1 MMETTA
7 EHTSV
12 EEADK
17 RSSMP
22 GERLSDIAA
31 SSPDYSSLATTI
43 ASSCEPLLCHGGT
56 VVDLRCGRGELISA
70 LLPLAGGNCRFVAFD
85 DDQENVEACE
95 DRFRWLSH
103 QGFVQVSN
111 RSLCSDIPS
120 VANCL
125 TIEEFGLG
133 RLDEQRA
140 SDVLIQSRRS
150 LQKGGA
156 IVIVE
161 RADRP
166 WIRILQDAGFRN
178 VVRVWRRGCNE
189 ALLAEK

>member
-1 MMETTA
+1 
-7 EHTSV
+7 
-12 EEADK
+12 
-17 RSSMP
+17 
-22 GERLSDIAA
+22 
-31 SSPDYSSLATTI
+31 
-43 ASSCEPLLCHGGT
+43 
-56 VVDLRCGRGELISA
+56 
-70 LLPLAGGNCRFVAFD
+70 LAGGNCRFVAFD
-85 DDQENVEACE
+85 DDKENVEACE

-111 RSLCSDIPS
+111 RSLGSDIPS

-161 RADRP
+161 GADRP
-166 WIRILQDAGFRN
+166 WFRIIRDAGFRS
-178 VVRVWRRGCNE
+178 VVRVWRRGGNE